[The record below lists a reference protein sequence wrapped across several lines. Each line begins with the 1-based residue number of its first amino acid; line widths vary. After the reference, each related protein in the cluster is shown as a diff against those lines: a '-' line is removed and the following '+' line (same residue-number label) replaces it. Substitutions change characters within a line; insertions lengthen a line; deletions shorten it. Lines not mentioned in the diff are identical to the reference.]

1 MHEKNVHMGIDMTY
15 DFLLKKVTAKLP
27 PIGRNG
33 CLAMLSGVVFFAFLL
48 GFAICY
54 GVTGGGG
61 GGGGED
67 GVDGGPSASART
79 QKNLASSS
87 PNYIFVANNSVSCP
101 PLR

>member
-1 MHEKNVHMGIDMTY
+1 MTY
-15 DFLLKKVTAKLP
+15 IFFKKKVTAKLP

-54 GVTGGGG
+54 GVTGGGGG